1 MKEISINFDFDSIAE
16 YLSEEEVVDIIK
28 ATIEKKIN
36 EYYHHDIN
44 ELIQSYLF
52 HVLKTHTDNVFMN
65 TPYMAD
71 KIKESVEKRIEDLQS
86 YEVFRRQ
93 EKGYWGNQEASVAQ
107 KVLDEYCGTDEF
119 KEKLK
124 NKIDSVLGEK
134 IERMDLNDFIYM
146 TADGMAD
153 MIRNNL
159 IKPKGETNESI

>member
-36 EYYHHDIN
+36 EYYNHDIN
-44 ELIQSYLF
+44 ELVQSYLF
-52 HVLKTHTDNVFMN
+52 HVLKTHTDDVFMN

-71 KIKESVEKRIEDLQS
+71 KIKESVEKCVKNLQS

-93 EKGYWGNQEASVAQ
+93 EKGYWGDKEASVAQ

-119 KEKLK
+119 KAKLK
-124 NKIDSVLGEK
+124 TKIDSVLGEK
-134 IERMDLNDFIYM
+134 IEQMDLNDFIYM
-146 TADGMAD
+146 MADGMAD
-153 MIRNNL
+153 IIRNNL
-159 IKPKGETNESI
+159 IKPKGEQNEQ